1 MGGLRSPPFCIRG
14 ETVNAYLPDFDALAE
29 ETAGRLAEYLRID
42 TINPPGNE
50 RAGAEFLKRLLDT
63 EGIDAEI
70 HDSDPGRGNL
80 YARLAG
86 TGGGGALL
94 LLSHIDVVPAT
105 AEAWS
110 VPPLSGTF
118 RGGYVWGRGALD
130 MKGMGM
136 VELMT
141 MVALRRRGIPLE
153 RDLVLVA
160 NADEEA
166 GSTGARWFSRE
177 RGHLLHDVEF
187 VINEG
192 GENPVGADGRT
203 RYYGIELTEKLPL
216 WLKLTARGAPG
227 HGSRPTPANAVA
239 RLARALGRLAAWETP
254 LILTEPVEE
263 YLRTLAAHEPDPARR
278 SWLADPTRALDDAEA
293 RAWLTGDRYLNA
305 LLRNTVSITGM
316 SGSDKVN
323 LIPPLATAQVD
334 VRLLPGTSPE
344 EFLAQLRTVLDDDG
358 IDIERT
364 NQARPTAVA
373 PFSGPVVEAVR
384 RAVEVMDPGTPVTTQ
399 VMTGY
404 SDSCYY
410 RELGIAAYG
419 LDPFRTTPDDLAGI
433 HGNDERVSLANIRF
447 GVEFMY
453 RVVESILSSE

>member
-1 MGGLRSPPFCIRG
+1 MS
-14 ETVNAYLPDFDALAE
+14 LPDFDALAE

-42 TINPPGNE
+42 TTNPPGNE
-50 RAGAEFLKRLLDT
+50 RAGAEFLQALLAA
-63 EGIDAEI
+63 EGIEAEI

-80 YARLAG
+80 YARLPG
-86 TGGGGALL
+86 TGKARALL

-105 AEAWS
+105 PEAWT
-110 VPPLSGTF
+110 VPPLSGAI
-118 RGGYVWGRGALD
+118 RDGYIWGRGALD

-136 VELMT
+136 IEVMT
-141 MVALRRRGIPLE
+141 MVALRRQGVPLA

-166 GSTGARWFSRE
+166 GSSGARWFSRE
-177 RGHLLHDVEF
+177 YGQLLRDVEF

-192 GENPVGADGRT
+192 GENPVGPDGRT

-216 WLKLTARGAPG
+216 WLRLTARGAPG
-227 HGSRPTPANAVA
+227 HGSRPTPRNAVA
-239 RLARALGRLAAWETP
+239 RLARALGRLAEWETP
-254 LILTEPVEE
+254 LILTEPVEQ
-263 YLRTLAAHEPDPARR
+263 YLKALAPYEADPARQA
-278 SWLADPTRALDDAEA
+278 WLADPASALDDPAA
-293 RAWLTGDRYLNA
+293 RVWFTGDRYLNA

-323 LIPPLATAQVD
+323 LIPPMATALVD
-334 VRLLPGTSPE
+334 ARLLPGTPPE
-344 EFLAQLRTVLDDDG
+344 SFLADLRRVLADDTVE
-358 IDIERT
+358 IERI
-364 NQARPTAVA
+364 NSARPTPVA
-373 PFSGPVVEAVR
+373 PFSGPVVDAVR
-384 RAVEVMDPGTPVTTQ
+384 QAVAALDPGVPVTTQ

-410 RELGIAAYG
+410 RDLGIAAYG

-433 HGNDERVSLANIRF
+433 HGNDERVSLANVRF

-453 RVVESILSSE
+453 RVVLGILEGEK